1 MANGY
6 MATDLH
12 WLSIAAAARLI
23 ERRELSPVDLV
34 DACLSRVEAL
44 DGRLNAFITV
54 LAGEA
59 RAAAREAADEIANG
73 GYRGPLHG
81 IPVALK
87 DIFAVA
93 GAPMTAASLIFH
105 DVVSEEDSE
114 VTRRLRAAGA
124 IVLGTLNLHEI
135 ALGATGIN
143 PHTGPARNP
152 WNTGHITGGS
162 SSGAGAAVAAGLC
175 FAGMGSDTGGS
186 IRIPAAL
193 CGITGIKPTFGR
205 VSRRGLLPLSSSLDH
220 AGPLTRNVEDAAIVL
235 RAIAGHDAGDPASH
249 RADVPDY
256 GATLGDGVRGLRIGV
271 PDRYFG
277 EGVDA
282 EVEEAFRAAVRQ
294 LESLGAEVSEFSPPH
309 TDEMPGAIAAIM
321 LPEAFTFHRAAMR
334 ERPEDIGEDVR
345 YRLQLGAAYPA
356 ADYIQAL
363 RFRETLVEAW
373 REDVFGEIDLVATA
387 TTMVAARPIDQSDLS
402 TTLSLIRNTNPF
414 NLLGTPAISV
424 PCGFTGDGLPIGLQ
438 LAGHWFD
445 EATVMRAAHAYE
457 SATDWHSRRPPL

>member
-1 MANGY
+1 

-12 WLSIAAAARLI
+12 WLSIAEAARLI

-34 DACLSRVEAL
+34 DDCLNRVEAL
-44 DGRLNAFITV
+44 DGQLSAFINL

-59 RAAAREAADEIANG
+59 RVAAQEAAGEIANG

-93 GAPMTAASLIFH
+93 GVPMTAGSRIFR

-114 VTRRLRAAGA
+114 VTRRLREAGA

-143 PHTGPARNP
+143 SHTGSARNP
-152 WNTGHITGGS
+152 WNADRITGGS

-175 FAGMGSDTGGS
+175 FAGMGTDTGGS

-193 CGITGIKPTFGR
+193 CGLAGIKPTFGR
-205 VSRRGLLPLSSSLDH
+205 VSRRGLLPLSWSLDH
-220 AGPLTRNVEDAAIVL
+220 AGPLTRTVEGAAIVL
-235 RAIAGHDAGDPASH
+235 QAIAGHDAGDPASST
-249 RADVPDY
+249 ADVPDY
-256 GATLGDGVRGLRIGV
+256 SATLADGVRGLRIGV

-277 EGVDA
+277 DAVDA
-282 EVEEAFRAAVRQ
+282 DVETAFREALGQ
-294 LESLGAEVSEFSPPH
+294 LEGLGAELSEFSPPH
-309 TDEMPGAIAAIM
+309 VDEMPGAITAIM
-321 LPEAFTFHRAAMR
+321 LPEAFAFHQSAMR
-334 ERPEDIGEDVR
+334 ERSEDIGEDVR
-345 YRLQLGAAYPA
+345 YRLELGAAYPA
-356 ADYIQAL
+356 VEYIQAL
-363 RFRETLVEAW
+363 RFREMLVEAW
-373 REDVFGEIDLVATA
+373 REDVFSEIDLVATA
-387 TTMVAARPIDQSDLS
+387 TTMVPARPIEQSDLS

-414 NLLGTPAISV
+414 NMLGTPAISV

-445 EATVMRAAHAYE
+445 ETTVLRAAHAYE
-457 SATDWHSRRPPL
+457 SATDWHTRRPPL

>member
-1 MANGY
+1 
-6 MATDLH
+6 MATDPH
-12 WLSIAAAARLI
+12 WLSIAEAAQMI

-34 DACLSRVEAL
+34 DACLERVEAL

-54 LAGEA
+54 LAAEA
-59 RAAAREAADEIANG
+59 RVAAREAADEIANG
-73 GYRGPLHG
+73 EYRGPLHG

-93 GAPMTAASLIFH
+93 GAPMTAASLIFR

-152 WNTGHITGGS
+152 WNTDHITGGS

-175 FAGMGSDTGGS
+175 FAGMGTDTGGS

-193 CGITGIKPTFGR
+193 CGIAGLKPTFGR
-205 VSRRGLLPLSSSLDH
+205 VSRRGLLPLSWSLDH

-235 RAIAGHDAGDPASH
+235 QAIAGNDAGDPASSQ
-249 RADVPDY
+249 ADVPNY
-256 GATLGDGVRGLRIGV
+256 SVTLGDGVRGLRVGV

-277 EGVDA
+277 DGVDA
-282 EVEEAFRAAVRQ
+282 DVDEAFRGAVRQ
-294 LESLGAEVSEFSPPH
+294 LEGLGAELREFTPPH
-309 TDEMPGAIAAIM
+309 IDEMPDATAAIM
-321 LPEAFTFHRAAMR
+321 LPEAFTVHQSAMR

-345 YRLQLGAAYPA
+345 YRLELGAAYPA
-356 ADYIQAL
+356 AEYIQAL
-363 RFRETLVEAW
+363 RLREMVVETW
-373 REDVFGEIDLVATA
+373 RKDVFGEIDLVATSTA
-387 TTMVAARPIDQSDLS
+387 TVAARPIDQSDLS

-424 PCGFTGDGLPIGLQ
+424 PCGFTGEGLPIGLQ
-438 LAGHWFD
+438 LVGRWFD
-445 EATVMRAAHAYE
+445 EATVLRAAHAYE

>member
-1 MANGY
+1 MTNDVLRLTMHEAADLLREGKVSSVELTQ
-6 MATDLH
+6 ATF
-12 WLSIAAAARLI
+12 
-23 ERRELSPVDLV
+23 ERIRAVNEQV
-34 DACLSRVEAL
+34 
-44 DGRLNAFITV
+44 NAFITESEETA
-54 LAGEA
+54 LAQAA
-59 RAAAREAADEIANG
+59 RADKMIAGGNENPLTGVPAAI
-73 GYRGPLHG
+73 
-81 IPVALK
+81 K
-87 DIFAVA
+87 D
-93 GAPMTAASLIFH
+93 
-105 DVVSEEDSE
+105 
-114 VTRRLRAAGA
+114 A
-124 IVLGTLNLHEI
+124 IVTKGVRTTAGSRILEPFVPVYDANVMTLLNEAGFVMI
-135 ALGATGIN
+135 GKTNMDEFAMGSSGENSAY
-143 PHTGPARNP
+143 GPTHNP
-152 WNTGHITGGS
+152 WALDRVPGGS
-162 SSGAGAAVAAGLC
+162 SAGSAAAVAS
-175 FAGMGSDTGGS
+175 GMAYWALGSDTGGS
-186 IRIPAAL
+186 VRQPGAL
-193 CGITGIKPTFGR
+193 SGVVGLKPTYGR
-205 VSRRGLLPLSSSLDH
+205 VSRYGLIAFGSSLDQI
-220 AGPLTRNVEDAAIVL
+220 GTLTRSVRDAATVL

-277 EGVDA
+277 EDVDA

-294 LESLGAEVSEFSPPH
+294 LENLGAEVSEFSPPH

-321 LPEAFTFHRAAMR
+321 LPEAFAFHRAAMR

-438 LAGHWFD
+438 LAGNWFD
-445 EATVMRAAHAYE
+445 EATVLRAAHAYE
-457 SATDWHSRRPPL
+457 SVTDWHSRRPPL